1 MDISLRNLKNMQLTL
16 NIQYEQLINI
26 IRHLPANQLA
36 KIKSDL
42 ENTVIVTRAETEK
55 KEFQNFILKG
65 PIMSDAQYNT
75 FKENRKAFNKWR
87 TK

>member
-1 MDISLRNLKNMQLTL
+1 MQLTV

-42 ENTVIVTRAETEK
+42 DNNIAASKSETERTN
-55 KEFQNFILKG
+55 FQKFLLKG
-65 PIMSDAQYNT
+65 PVMSDAQYILY
-75 FKENRKAFNKWR
+75 KENRKTFNKWR
-87 TK
+87 SK

>member
-1 MDISLRNLKNMQLTL
+1 MQLTV

-42 ENTVIVTRAETEK
+42 ENTITVSETEK
-55 KEFQNFILKG
+55 TDLQKFILKG
-65 PIMSDAQYNT
+65 PVMSDNQYEA
-75 FKENRKAFNKWR
+75 FKENRKAFNQWR
-87 TK
+87 SK

>member
-1 MDISLRNLKNMQLTL
+1 MQLTV

-42 ENTVIVTRAETEK
+42 NNNIVVSNSETDK
-55 KEFQNFILKG
+55 TDFQKFLLKG
-65 PIMSDAQYNT
+65 PVMTDLQYKS
-75 FKENRKAFNKWR
+75 FKENRKAFNQWR
-87 TK
+87 IK

>member
-1 MDISLRNLKNMQLTL
+1 MQLTVD
-16 NIQYEQLINI
+16 IPYEQLINI
-26 IRHLPANQLA
+26 IRHLPANQRA

-42 ENTVIVTRAETEK
+42 EHGVAVNNAETEK
-55 KEFQNFILKG
+55 TNFQEFLLKG
-65 PIMSDAQYNT
+65 PVMSDVQYSA